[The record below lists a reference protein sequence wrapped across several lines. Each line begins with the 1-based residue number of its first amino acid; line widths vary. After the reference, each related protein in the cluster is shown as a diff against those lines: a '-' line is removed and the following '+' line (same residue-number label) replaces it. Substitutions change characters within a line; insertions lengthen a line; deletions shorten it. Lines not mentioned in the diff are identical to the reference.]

1 MFTDRSLSR
10 ESEGLFAPVGRGG
23 GGGAG
28 GGLCMIKTFSGKR
41 TDHGFAVTEF
51 LKFTGFL

>member
-41 TDHGFAVTEF
+41 NNHGFAVTEF